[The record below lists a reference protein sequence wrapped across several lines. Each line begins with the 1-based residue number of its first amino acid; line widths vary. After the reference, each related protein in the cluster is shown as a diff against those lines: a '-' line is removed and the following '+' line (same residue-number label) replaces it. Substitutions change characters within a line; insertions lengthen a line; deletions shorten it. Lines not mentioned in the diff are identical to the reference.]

1 MSLAMSVAAREQFLA
16 QVHVGIL
23 SVTALDGRGPL
34 AAPVW
39 YSYQPGGPISVI
51 TGRSS
56 RKARCA
62 RAAGR
67 VSLCAQVESPPYRY
81 VSVEGPVVIEEVEE
95 AERLEMA
102 RRYLGTDG
110 GDQYVA
116 SAPDAGGEN
125 IVIRISPR
133 RWLSADFG
141 QREG

>member
-16 QVHVGIL
+16 DVHVGIL

-39 YSYQPGGPISVI
+39 YSYQPGGLLSVI

-56 RKARCA
+56 RKAQCA

-67 VSLCAQVESPPYRY
+67 ASLCAQVESPPYRY
-81 VSVEGPVVIEEVEE
+81 VSVEGTVVIEEVDA
-95 AERLEMA
+95 AERLAMA
-102 RRYLGTDG
+102 RRYLGAEG

-116 SAPDAGGEN
+116 SVPDPDGEN

-133 RWLSADFG
+133 RWLSADFD
-141 QREG
+141 QREA